1 MIQEPAQPALAA
13 RSLSRPA
20 VVATSWSLL
29 LGLAAVKLSVHLLS
43 SGWLTYG
50 YMTDEL
56 YYLDCADHLA
66 WGYVDHPPL
75 SAGILW
81 LVRAT
86 LGDSLLAL
94 RLLPALAG
102 GATVVLVGL
111 MARELGGGRAAQGLA
126 ALAALISP
134 VYLAIGAFYSM
145 NAFEPT
151 LWALVTYLMLRIHNG
166 ASARLWLLIGVV
178 IGLGLLNKIS
188 MSWLGIGL
196 AVGLVLIPERRWL
209 ATPWPWCAAA
219 IALALFAPHIV
230 WQIHHDWATL
240 EFMRN
245 AGQYKLL
252 SKSLLTFLC
261 EQVLIMNPLVVP
273 FWLAG
278 LLYYFIAADGR
289 PFRLLGWVWV
299 TVFLL
304 LVGQGATRSNYIAP
318 VYSVLLAAG
327 GVAIERCAHRVSW
340 RWLPS
345 AVAATFALGG
355 VALLPF
361 AVDLLPPERFVVYQR
376 TVGLDAPTDDV
387 TPIGN
392 MPLHFALKFHGQAV
406 FKAVSRAYLALQP
419 EDRARVGILTRRFGE
434 AATINFFGR
443 SAGLPHAISPQNN
456 YWLWGPGAYTGEVML
471 TVGYKE
477 GELRALFEHVEPA
490 SAISCEYCMPELT
503 ATPVYLCRG
512 PRRPLAEI
520 WPTLKNYV

>member
-1 MIQEPAQPALAA
+1 MIQGSAQPALAA
-13 RSLSRPA
+13 GPFGRPA
-20 VVATSWSLL
+20 VVATSWTLL
-29 LGLAAVKLSVHLLS
+29 LGLAAVKLGVHVLS
-43 SGWLTYG
+43 SGLLTYG

-75 SAGILW
+75 SVGILW
-81 LVRAT
+81 LVRAM

-102 GATVVLVGL
+102 CATVVLVGL
-111 MARELGGGRAAQGLA
+111 MARELGGGRTAQGLA

-145 NAFEPT
+145 NAFEPA
-151 LWALVTYLMLRIHNG
+151 LWALVTYLLLRIHNG
-166 ASARLWLLIGVV
+166 ASARLWLLVGVV

-188 MSWLGIGL
+188 MSWLGLGL
-196 AVGLVLIPERRWL
+196 AVGLVLTAERRWL
-209 ATPWPWCAAA
+209 VTPWPWCAAA

-230 WQIHHDWATL
+230 WQAQHDWATL

-245 AGQYKLL
+245 AGQYKLP
-252 SKSLLTFLC
+252 SKSPLTFLG

-289 PFRLLGWVWV
+289 RFRLLGWVWI
-299 TVFLL
+299 TVFFLL
-304 LVGQGATRSNYIAP
+304 IAQGATRSNYIAP
-318 VYSVLLAAG
+318 AYSVLLAAG
-327 GVAIERCAHRVSW
+327 GVAVERYARRRSW

-345 AVAATFALGG
+345 AVTATFALGG

-361 AVDLLPPERFVVYQR
+361 AVDLLPPERFVAYQR
-376 TVGLDAPTDDV
+376 TIGLDAPTDDV
-387 TPIGN
+387 TPIGK
-392 MPLHFALKFHGQAV
+392 MPIHFALKFHAQAV
-406 FKAVSRAYLALQP
+406 FDAVSHAYAALQP

-443 SAGLPHAISPQNN
+443 PVGLPHAISPQNN

-477 GELRALFEHVEPA
+477 DELRALFEHVEPA
-490 SAISCEYCMPELT
+490 GAISCEYCMPELT

-512 PRRPLAEI
+512 PRRPLTEL
-520 WPTLKNYV
+520 WSTLKSYV